1 MSKKS
6 TQKFPIR
13 KIIAV
18 LALAGVLWYVR
29 PWFHGFVM
37 MFYTN
42 PIIIEIF
49 LIWLAIHK
57 LLFNSTIVVGKWGWS
72 GKKSINKLSM
82 VSRERSEEI
91 GIDTKSLLSF
101 SLLIVLLVV
110 GMSFAV
116 IMPKIHVANEIEY
129 NKITKLPET
138 KRNIR
143 LMPYEVA
150 YRYSKDSLQLSQF
163 KLGTGNIALIGE
175 NRTLSWMFPLIPD
188 GLVLQFILKNKG
200 IVVVDATTQEKNSR
214 MVWRDLKI
222 GEGMQIT
229 DNLYWNVYKK
239 KYWIDVDDPYYI
251 VHNNDVYTVVSAI
264 SYSFHNWMGLLYT
277 VPRFEGVFLIK
288 SNGEIKFLTPEEAA
302 KNEILYGNRIFP
314 EKLARFYVESYA
326 LKKGVINYFF
336 IHEDQIDIQDIST
349 RNKQPFLMDTEDGLK
364 WFISTEPYG
373 ESHGIFKIFLVDAI
387 TGKID
392 MYELPENETLTG
404 PIKARDFVRR
414 SNPTVDWTRFIM
426 VEPLPFITNDTLYW
440 KIVVIPS
447 DAAGIAYQAF
457 VNSRTNEVTELEDED
472 EIRQFLQFGRIRTEE
487 RIATDLTE
495 KENVIREI
503 KKRLAEIEE
512 LLKKLE

>member
-1 MSKKS
+1 MPKKS
-6 TQKFPIR
+6 KQKFPFR
-13 KIIAV
+13 KIITILIIV
-18 LALAGVLWYVR
+18 GLLWYFR
-29 PWFHGFVM
+29 PWFHEFLM
-37 MFYTN
+37 IFYVN

-49 LIWLAIHK
+49 IIWLVIHK
-57 LLFNSTIVVGKWGWS
+57 LLFSS
-72 GKKSINKLSM
+72 GKPIIKLS
-82 VSRERSEEI
+82 VISGEQSEEI
-91 GIDTKSLLSF
+91 GIDMKTLLSF
-101 SLLIVLLVV
+101 SLLFVLLMF
-110 GMSFAV
+110 GMIFTV
-116 IMPKIHVANEIEY
+116 IIPKVHIANEINY

-138 KRNIR
+138 KQNIR

-163 KLGTGNIALIGE
+163 KLGTGNIALVGK

-188 GLVLQFILKNKG
+188 GFILQFILKNKG
-200 IVVVDATTQEKNSR
+200 IVFVDATTQEKNSR
-214 MVWRDLKI
+214 MVWHDLEI

-229 DNLYWNVYKK
+229 DNLYWNIYKK
-239 KYWIDVDDPYYI
+239 KYWIDVDDPYYL
-251 VHNNDVYTVVSAI
+251 VHDNDIYTVVSVI
-264 SYSFHNWMGLLYT
+264 SYSFHNWLGLLYT

-288 SNGEIKFLTPEEAA
+288 SNGETIFLTPEEAA
-302 KNEILYGNRIFP
+302 KNEILHRNRIFP

-336 IHEDQIDIQDIST
+336 IHEDQIDIQDVSA
-349 RNKQPFLMDTEDGLK
+349 RNRQPFLMDTEDGLK

-373 ESHGIFKIFLVDAI
+373 ESHGIFKIFMVDAI

-392 MYELPENETLTG
+392 MYELPEDETLTG

-414 SNPTVDWTRFIM
+414 SNPIVDWTRFIM

-440 KIVVIPS
+440 KIVVIPG

-472 EIRQFLQFGRIRTEE
+472 KIREFVQFGRIKTEE
-487 RIATDLTE
+487 EITTDLTE
-495 KENVIREI
+495 KESIVKEI
-503 KKRLAEIEE
+503 KKKLTEIEK